1 MERRLCKK
9 CNMKCEIQ
17 RNILS
22 DLAKNEMNSVCAP
35 PPYLRTKQGAK
46 AKECLCVSQ
55 KKGSL
60 TVEAALILPFFM
72 MVLFFL
78 FSLFYQYSVA
88 ADLKTGAA
96 AEAKKTAL
104 AVGILGTETAGD
116 ITICRSEELEGIQNP
131 LFSGK
136 RKITQ
141 SAVCRPWIGFTK
153 LEEQETYVYITPEG
167 SVYHLT
173 ADCTHLEL
181 SIHTVSLK
189 SAKTMKNQY
198 GESYKKCELCKEVPG
213 NIVYITEEGNRYHS
227 RRGCSGLKR
236 TVRLVP
242 LRSVLERSCC
252 LRCREKEE

>member
-1 MERRLCKK
+1 MERRFCKK
-9 CNMKCEIQ
+9 CNMKFEIQ

-22 DLAKNEMNSVCAP
+22 DLAKIEMNSVCAP

-55 KKGSL
+55 EKGSL
-60 TVEAALILPFFM
+60 TIEAALILPFFM

-78 FSLFYQYSVA
+78 FSLFYQYSA
-88 ADLKTGAA
+88 AAELKVKAA
-96 AEAKKTAL
+96 AEAKKTAI
-104 AVGILGTETAGD
+104 AVGTLGTETAGD
-116 ITICRSEELEGIQNP
+116 ITIYRSGEANDLQNP
-131 LFSGK
+131 IFNGK

-173 ADCTHLEL
+173 VDCTHLQL
-181 SIHTVSLK
+181 SIHMVSLK
-189 SAKTMKNQY
+189 NAKTMRNQY

-213 NIVYITEEGNRYHS
+213 TFVYITEEGNRYHS

-242 LRSVLERSCC
+242 LKSVLERSCC